1 VVSEPAPVILPQIQI
16 ARAHWILGAL
26 FLAIVLDEYL
36 PLIGGDGRP
45 TRSRSIVVPWAL
57 IVGAAGVWATVVFAD
72 VVHDMLVHFLWGDIL
87 FAAGALELARRRGVY
102 ERPWLDAV
110 LPLAFLS
117 CGILF
122 LVHVEIDPTGQGAH
136 WHLAMG
142 FLLIAAGVLDLVR
155 VLRRRS
161 PVIPLALLPLVGF
174 SLALI
179 AIPVAAA
186 S

>member
-1 VVSEPAPVILPQIQI
+1 MILPQIQI

-26 FLAIVLDEYL
+26 FLAIILDEYL
-36 PLIGGDGRP
+36 PLAGRHGRP
-45 TRSRSIVVPWAL
+45 VRSRSAVVPWAL
-57 IVGAAGVWATVVFAD
+57 IVGAFGAWATVVFAD

-102 ERPWLDAV
+102 DRPWLDAV

-117 CGILF
+117 CGAVFIF
-122 LVHVEIDPTGQGAH
+122 HVFIDPSGQGAR

-142 FLLIAAGVLDLVR
+142 LLLIGGGALDLVR
-155 VLRRRS
+155 VRLRRA
-161 PVIPLALLPLVGF
+161 PAIPLAVLPLTAFAV
-174 SLALI
+174 ALI

>member
-1 VVSEPAPVILPQIQI
+1 MILPQIQI
-16 ARAHWILGAL
+16 ARAHWVLGAL
-26 FLAIVLDEYL
+26 FLAIVLEEYV
-36 PLIGGDGRP
+36 PLIGRDGRP
-45 TRSRSIVVPWAL
+45 ARSRSLLVPWAL
-57 IVGAAGVWATVVFAD
+57 MLGGVGVWATVVFAD
-72 VVHDMLVHFLWGDIL
+72 VVHDMLVHFVWGDVL

-102 ERPWLDAV
+102 ERPWLDVV

-117 CGILF
+117 CGVLF
-122 LVHVEIDPTGQGAH
+122 IVHVLIDPLGQGAH

-142 FLLIAAGVLDLVR
+142 LLLIAAGILDLVR

-161 PVIPLALLPLVGF
+161 SLIPLAALPLTGF
-174 SLALI
+174 ALALI